1 MNYEKTISIP
11 HKDAV
16 EFPLLLTNHVT
27 ERPDDE
33 IEMAEYSVDFGVGF
47 RASITLF
54 LLDHFYVSRVLM
66 QVDENGKEKAV
77 LELPPSFQLLG
88 EHTFNYEGQVYVAR
102 IVDEQDVVY
111 SAHDI
116 FDGMTPYTKEMID
129 RQIEEWTN
137 RDMRSIPEFATF
149 SEEQTA
155 ALKQLLYSV
164 VVTLGSAGLVH
175 PSTVLDELDRDDVDS
190 ILERLE
196 KSGHIPERAS
206 RNQVIIEV
214 CGGSAKVLEKPANIQ
229 IEFVLAAG

>member
-1 MNYEKTISIP
+1 MNYEKTISVP

-16 EFPLLLTNHVT
+16 EFSLLLTNHVT
-27 ERPDDE
+27 ERPDDSIKME
-33 IEMAEYSVDFGVGF
+33 EYSVDFGVGL

-66 QVDENGKEKAV
+66 QVDDNGKEKAV

-88 EHTFNYEGQVYVAR
+88 EHTFKYGGQVYVAR

-111 SAHDI
+111 SAHDS
-116 FDGMTPYTKEMID
+116 FDGTTPYTKEMIE
-129 RQIEEWTN
+129 RHIEDWTKH
-137 RDMRSIPEFATF
+137 DMRSFPDFAAF
-149 SEEQTA
+149 SEEQTE
-155 ALKQLLYSV
+155 ALKQLLYSM

-175 PSTVLDELDRDDVDS
+175 PSTVLDELDMDDVDS
-190 ILERLE
+190 LLDRLE

-214 CGGSAKVLEKPANIQ
+214 CGGYAKVLEKPANIQ
-229 IEFVLAAG
+229 IEFVPAAG